1 MMVVSKELRE
11 DPFYERA
18 IEIHKHKATGNI
30 DIAYCVKF
38 IREWKHITNK
48 LKGAYACN
56 STSKNVLRNTGSIWN
71 N

>member
-1 MMVVSKELRE
+1 MVVSKELRE

-18 IEIHKHKATGNI
+18 VNLHECKHEC

-38 IREWKHITNK
+38 IREWEHITNK

-56 STSKNVLRNTGSIWN
+56 STLKNVLRNTGSIWN